1 MRDDAFLHLFSTAL
15 AVLALTRALTLL
27 LGELSI
33 TLLSSFERK
42 SFNSSYVLLS
52 KWKMW

>member
-1 MRDDAFLHLFSTAL
+1 MHDDAYLHLFSTAL

-33 TLLSSFERK
+33 TF
-42 SFNSSYVLLS
+42 VL
-52 KWKMW
+52 